1 MLYTSNDVY
10 LHQPVR
16 SRPQVYYPGCLV
28 LSNNTPLL
36 PPHNKQQCQLL
47 SSQMHLIETFPP
59 KAVLEFRFRY
69 FYCCLHQVVR
79 HSHYFR
85 FHSFQCSSVTTTSLN
100 LQLARRFIA
109 LYKRPNR
116 GGGGLRFFFFC
127 TLP

>member
-36 PPHNKQQCQLL
+36 PPHNKLL

-69 FYCCLHQVVR
+69 FYWCQELL
-79 HSHYFR
+79 
-85 FHSFQCSSVTTTSLN
+85 TS
-100 LQLARRFIA
+100 
-109 LYKRPNR
+109 
-116 GGGGLRFFFFC
+116 GGAAQSL
-127 TLP
+127 L